1 MRHYDL
7 KRLRRRDFLKL
18 LSGITAAPLIGGL
31 SELALGAGPFDD
43 YRALVCVFL
52 FGGNDAHNMVVP
64 LDSRYATY
72 ATNRGP
78 LALPLAS
85 LQANAITDAQ
95 GSFGF
100 HPRMTQTRGLFD
112 AGRLAVISNVGV
124 LLRPTTKAD
133 YQNGTQLPPQLFSHS
148 DMQTHWHT
156 GFPQA
161 PVNDGWGGRLADL
174 IQSAN

>member
-1 MRHYDL
+1 MRHFDL

-64 LDSRYATY
+64 LDSRYTTY
-72 ATNRGP
+72 AANRGP

-85 LQANAITDAQ
+85 LQGNSIADAQ

-100 HPRMTQTRGLFD
+100 HPRMTQTRGLFN

-133 YQNGTQLPPQLFSHS
+133 YQNGRELPPQLFL
-148 DMQTHWHT
+148 
-156 GFPQA
+156 
-161 PVNDGWGGRLADL
+161 RRK
-174 IQSAN
+174 